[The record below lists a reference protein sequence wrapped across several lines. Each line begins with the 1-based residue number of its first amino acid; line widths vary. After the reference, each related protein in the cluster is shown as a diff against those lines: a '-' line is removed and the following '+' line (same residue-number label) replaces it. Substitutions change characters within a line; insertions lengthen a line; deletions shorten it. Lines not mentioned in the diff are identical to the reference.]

1 MARIVLCSGRVGAS
15 GHGGGGDVASVAELR
30 AQALEVAG
38 GWSAA
43 GAPASWQ
50 LTAALFRVI
59 AAHEDLLARLAG
71 VPPGRLPT
79 LLASAAV
86 SFLVRRDRPV
96 PLAGYFPAAGAPQP
110 PLDAGFYLAA
120 TSFISDR
127 LDDIAAECARHRY
140 QMNEVARC
148 TQVALGLAAAA
159 GPGPDPV
166 ALVDLGT
173 GAGLGLQLDR
183 YRYLVG
189 GQPSGPAAAALAL
202 SCEARGRLEPPPAI
216 LPPIAER
223 AGIDVAPVDL
233 EDPAARAW
241 LEACAPP
248 EAGALARLAAAVEVT
263 RQHPVPLLSGDVVGL
278 LPGVLRSFPPGRRVM
293 VVDAYLAV
301 FLSPGQRAHL
311 AAILAEAGRSRP
323 VTWLS
328 LDPLVPLGPSGRD
341 SVQGL
346 PLPRW
351 LVHDYATH
359 GVFAVLGALTFDGG
373 ASRGRLLA
381 RAHPSGQWVE
391 WLDPA
396 SAGASPAAEHPGRH
410 RAADGSGES
419 GLRCF
424 AGAGA
429 GAGAGASASASASA
443 SARGRGRGRG
453 RLLGRHRQPGTL
465 GLGERDGLPAA
476 AVPAD
481 RDGAR
486 LGRDL
491 LGRRQDRLPG
501 GQARAA
507 QPLRLDPDQ
516 HPAVRVA
523 DLRAEVDLQP
533 GHHIVGV
540 TAQGL
545 DEEGVPAL
553 LEVAEE
559 HGMVDVTKGVG
570 VPPPD
575 LDRVLERRAHIR
587 APSLWPT

>member
-1 MARIVLCSGRVGAS
+1 MS
-15 GHGGGGDVASVAELR
+15 SVAELR

-38 GWSAA
+38 GWSPP

-71 VPPGRLPT
+71 LPPGRLPA

-96 PLAGYFPAAGAPQP
+96 PLAGYFPAPGAPQP

-127 LDDIAAECARHRY
+127 LDDIAAECGRHRY

-159 GPGPDPV
+159 GPGTDPV

-189 GQPSGPAAAALAL
+189 GRPSGPAAAALTL
-202 SCEARGRLEPPPAI
+202 SCETRGRLVPPAAV

-223 AGIDVAPVDL
+223 AGIDVDPVDL

-248 EAGALARLAAAVEVT
+248 EAAALARLAAAVQVT
-263 RQHPVPLLSGDVVGL
+263 RQHPVSLLGGDVVRL
-278 LPGVLRSFPPGRRVM
+278 LPGVLRSVPPGRQVM

-301 FLSPGQRAHL
+301 FLSPGQRAQL
-311 AAILAEAGRSRP
+311 GGILAEAARSRP

-351 LVHDYATH
+351 LVRDYATD
-359 GVFAVLGALTFDGG
+359 GVFAVLGARTFDGR

-396 SAGASPAAEHPGRH
+396 SAGTAAGRAAERPARH
-410 RAADGSGES
+410 RAADGSGQP
-419 GLRCF
+419 GLRRFARARARARACAR
-424 AGAGA
+424 AGARAPGQ
-429 GAGAGASASASASA
+429 G
-443 SARGRGRGRG
+443 
-453 RLLGRHRQPGTL
+453 RQPGAF
-465 GLGERDGLPAA
+465 GIGECDGLPAA
-476 AVPAD
+476 GVPPH
-481 RDGAR
+481 RDGPR

-491 LGRRQDRLPG
+491 LGRCQDRLPG

-507 QPLRLDPDQ
+507 QPLRLDPHQ

-533 GHHIVGV
+533 GHHVVGV
-540 TAQGL
+540 AAQGL
-545 DEEGVPAL
+545 DEEGIPAL

-559 HGMVDVTKGVG
+559 HGVVDVTEGVG

-587 APSLWPT
+587 APSLWPAT